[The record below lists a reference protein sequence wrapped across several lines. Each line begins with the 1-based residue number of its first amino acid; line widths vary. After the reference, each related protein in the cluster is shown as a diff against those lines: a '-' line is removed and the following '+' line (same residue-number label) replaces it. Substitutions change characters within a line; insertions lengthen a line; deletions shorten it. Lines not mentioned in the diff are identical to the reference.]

1 MAAVDVSAVAPSGE
15 RPVRSDDA
23 EGCPRC
29 GDSFPPGPVVTAPS
43 FGGRSLLRC
52 GRCGTR
58 VAAGPPGLRLVVTC
72 ESCGLPFLTDSLLPH
87 TEQRCDDCR
96 AGRVPP
102 DLPDQEI
109 SAAAEN
115 EVRAALST
123 KWRFVTAPSAQAYAD
138 RMARQVAGRIE
149 GAPPKPRV
157 VFIDAPEH
165 RALAL
170 PSGSLLVSLGLLRFL
185 QDEAELAFVLGHEL
199 AHAASGEVAVRLVR
213 LGFNATARERGDS
226 DGLVWSDAA
235 VDLVRLGYGRKRE
248 RDADARA
255 LAAMIAL
262 EYDPSS
268 AIRYLQRTADT
279 IERRDPTVAELAVA
293 HPVTSDRVRR
303 IERTLYGRVAG
314 TEAPRVNR
322 EVFRRA
328 MGEKQLASQLVKTE
342 LETPAA
348 AWGMSALLDTPS
360 RALTGRLALW
370 LALAAAAIVALTT
383 WLTR

>member
-1 MAAVDVSAVAPSGE
+1 MDVSAVAAPGE
-15 RPVRSDDA
+15 RGRPADEA

-29 GDSFPPGPVVTAPS
+29 GDPFPPGPVVTAPS

-58 VAAGPPGLRLVVTC
+58 VAAGPPGLRLVITC

-87 TEQRCDDCR
+87 AQHHCEDCR

-102 DLPDQEI
+102 ELPDQEI
-109 SAAAEN
+109 AAAAEN
-115 EVRAALST
+115 EVRAALAT
-123 KWRFVTAPSAQAYAD
+123 KWRFVTTPSAQAYAD
-138 RMARQVAGRIE
+138 RMARPLADRIE
-149 GAPPKPRV
+149 GAPRKAHV

-170 PSGSLLVSLGLLRFL
+170 PSGTLLVSLGLLRFL

-226 DGLVWSDAA
+226 DGLCWSDAA

-262 EYDPSS
+262 EYDPAS
-268 AIRYLQRTADT
+268 AIRYLGRTADA
-279 IERRDPTVAELAVA
+279 IDRRDPMVAELAVA
-293 HPVTSDRVRR
+293 HPVVSDRVRR
-303 IERTLYGRVAG
+303 IERALYGRVAG

-328 MGEKQLASQLVKTE
+328 MGEKQFTGQLVTIE
-342 LETPAA
+342 LDAPAPV
-348 AWGMSALLDTPS
+348 WGMSALIDAPS
-360 RALTGRLALW
+360 GILTGRVALL
-370 LALAAAAIVALTT
+370 LALAAAAILALAT
-383 WLTR
+383 WLMR